1 MRLKARALLSGDRD
15 KAGFGALL
23 LFTVFRGAASH
34 GAYSFGFGGCVF
46 LGFLHNV
53 VFSFQYDF
61 PGVAERQ
68 TAYRNAET
76 RISAHRD
83 ATVHLHRYIEIP
95 IRVTQGSGLCRR
107 GGRKRSEKRKCLRK
121 EMEIRCARN
130 EKVKNGNAMR
140 EAMRRVRNDGAE
152 NGNVSEK
159 QNPVH
164 GMKNRNARKRQRAAC
179 GIKKRKRKTPRGR
192 DGRYEDHGAHCVPWH
207 AARFP
212 SVRFSFSALLFCR
225 FFPFCFA
232 FSALLSFPFFSLF
245 PFRAFR
251 KNIRGF
257 SFAFRDAASFYA
269 CSFAFLLSA
278 LRFPPSSCP
287 PGPLSGSM
295 KKTPRMRSLCCS
307 APGALFTPISYHAF
321 LCLQVQA
328 VPYSAF
334 HRHTSPLSADFLSML
349 FMRSLVFR
357 RTGQEHGRELR
368 FFFPVRY
375 FLMRWGYAKG
385 RPGRTPAVPAR
396 PEASFRK
403 QRNYLR

>member
-1 MRLKARALLSGDRD
+1 M
-15 KAGFGALL
+15 
-23 LFTVFRGAASH
+23 
-34 GAYSFGFGGCVF
+34 
-46 LGFLHNV
+46 
-53 VFSFQYDF
+53 
-61 PGVAERQ
+61 
-68 TAYRNAET
+68 

-83 ATVHLHRYIEIP
+83 ADVHPHRRLEMP
-95 IRVTQGSGLCRR
+95 IRVRRRAGLCRR

-152 NGNVSEK
+152 NGNVSER

-192 DGRYEDHGAHCVPWH
+192 DGRCEDHGAHCVPWH

-257 SFAFRDAASFYA
+257 SFTFRDAALFYA

-278 LRFPPSSCP
+278 LRFPPSSCL

-295 KKTPRMRSLCCS
+295 KK
-307 APGALFTPISYHAF
+307 
-321 LCLQVQA
+321 
-328 VPYSAF
+328 
-334 HRHTSPLSADFLSML
+334 
-349 FMRSLVFR
+349 
-357 RTGQEHGRELR
+357 
-368 FFFPVRY
+368 
-375 FLMRWGYAKG
+375 
-385 RPGRTPAVPAR
+385 RPGCGACVAPRPAR
-396 PEASFRK
+396 FLRLYHITHFYACKCRLCRK
-403 QRNYLR
+403 LLFFSKS